1 MSLHLCEWLKYP
13 CVDSLSKV
21 TSHTVFGLDKSSVLM
36 SELTWSLDA
45 SRNTDRNEM
54 LLAASEA
61 KIILP
66 GDQSNW

>member
-1 MSLHLCEWLKYP
+1 
-13 CVDSLSKV
+13 
-21 TSHTVFGLDKSSVLM
+21 M